1 MRTTT
6 GVAPIEEGGIAM
18 VPQDSGMV
26 AVRNILTRL
35 CKRSGLSPDRLR
47 STEIDVLPLL
57 DLLAVR
63 QYARRAGI
71 DREEAVLP
79 LVRDLALRLEPTH
92 RLVVDAEL
100 SLGLLRENPP
110 AGVDPARLY
119 AQDLGERREYLAE
132 RWARLHEALGAQPVS
147 GALTVRSLRGA
158 PERRAFTEL
167 AAQLTTASVFDGAH
181 VVDFGNTSEHAAAEP
196 VPVDDRGVV
205 TVIGDA
211 VVDHMY
217 VVDGIPGSGATARG
231 SYREHPGGKGL
242 TRAVAAARLGLR
254 ARLISAVGDD
264 DAGDHILDYL
274 RSERVDTELVKVVP
288 YAPTPVTA
296 VIVARTGAAATIGC
310 KDERI
315 RLSAQELRSEAIR
328 AAIAASD
335 AVLLTFEQPTGV
347 IEQIMGQLRAL
358 PRRPLVVLHPAPR
371 LDRPQYLYQHLGA
384 VDYLVGGDSD
394 LRALAMAGEGADG
407 HQTAT
412 RLRAL
417 GAGAVC
423 AIQDFRCEVWS
434 DQVSARF
441 QPFPTA
447 LQDSVG
453 AHAAFSAAL
462 VYRLVSTR
470 RPAERTDYVWATA
483 AMVATQSIGD
493 VPAAMPLVSEVE
505 RIYKLATEEH

>member
-1 MRTTT
+1 
-6 GVAPIEEGGIAM
+6 
-18 VPQDSGMV
+18 MV

-35 CKRSGLSPDRLR
+35 CKRSGLSSDRLR

-79 LVRDLALRLEPTH
+79 LVRDLALRLDPTD

-100 SLGLLRENPP
+100 SLGLLREKPP
-110 AGVDPARLY
+110 AGVDPGLLY
-119 AQDLGERREYLAE
+119 AADLGERREYLAE
-132 RWARLHEALGAQPVS
+132 QWAVLHEAIGAQPVPDT
-147 GALTVRSLRGA
+147 LTVRSLRGA

-167 AAQLTTASVFDGAH
+167 AAQLATASVFDGAH
-181 VVDFGNTSEHAAAEP
+181 VVDFGAAAQTVAAQP
-196 VPVDDRGVV
+196 VASESRGVV

-211 VVDHMY
+211 VIDHLY
-217 VVDGIPGSGATARG
+217 VVDRIPGPGGTTRG

-242 TRAVAAARLGLR
+242 ARAVAAARLGLR
-254 ARLISAVGDD
+254 VRLISAVGDD
-264 DAGDHILDYL
+264 DAGGRILEYL

-296 VIVARTGAAATIGC
+296 VIVAGTGAASTIGC

-315 RLSAQELRSEAIR
+315 RLSAQDLRSDAIR
-328 AAIAASD
+328 SAIAASE

-347 IEQIMGQLRAL
+347 IEQVMGQLRGL
-358 PRRPLVVLHPAPR
+358 PQRPLVIVHPAPR
-371 LDRPQYLYQHLGA
+371 LERPQYLYPHLGV
-384 VDYLVGGDSD
+384 VDYLVGGDKD
-394 LRALAMAGEGADG
+394 LRALAMASDDAPSDRE
-407 HQTAT
+407 QTAT

-417 GAGAVC
+417 GVGAVC
-423 AIQDFRCEVWS
+423 AIQDFRCAVWS
-434 DQVSARF
+434 DQLSDRF

-447 LQDSVG
+447 LEDSVG

-470 RPAERTDYVWATA
+470 RPAARKDYVWATA

-493 VPAAMPLVSEVE
+493 VPGAMPLVSEVE

>member
-1 MRTTT
+1 
-6 GVAPIEEGGIAM
+6 M

-35 CKRSGLSPDRLR
+35 CKRSGLSSDRLR

-63 QYARRAGI
+63 QYARRAGV

-79 LVRDLALRLEPTH
+79 LVRDLARSLEPTH

-110 AGVDPARLY
+110 AGVDPDLLY
-119 AQDLGERREYLAE
+119 ASDLGERREYLAA
-132 RWARLHEALGAQPVS
+132 RWAVLHEALGVRPIPDT
-147 GALTVRSLRGA
+147 LTVRSLRGA

-167 AAQLTTASVFDGAH
+167 AAQLATASVFDGAH
-181 VVDFGNTSEHAAAEP
+181 VVDFAPSAESVVAEP
-196 VPVDDRGVV
+196 DPVDARGVV

-211 VVDHMY
+211 VIDHLYAVDR
-217 VVDGIPGSGATARG
+217 IPGPGGTTRG
-231 SYREHPGGKGL
+231 GFGEHPGGKGL

-254 ARLISAVGDD
+254 VRLISAVGDD
-264 DAGDHILDYL
+264 DAGDRILEYL

-296 VIVARTGAAATIGC
+296 VIVAGTGAASTIGC

-315 RLSAQELRSEAIR
+315 RLSAQDLRSDVIR
-328 AAIAASD
+328 SALATSD

-347 IEQIMGQLRAL
+347 IEQIMAELREL
-358 PRRPLVVLHPAPR
+358 PRRPLVVVHPAPR
-371 LDRPQYLYQHLGA
+371 LDRPQYLYQHLGV
-384 VDYLVGGDSD
+384 VDYLVGGDKD
-394 LRALAMAGEGADG
+394 LQALAMADGAASCGD
-407 HQTAT
+407 QTAT

-417 GAGAVC
+417 GVGAVC
-423 AIQDFRCEVWS
+423 AIKDFRCAVWS
-434 DQVSARF
+434 EQVSDRF

-447 LQDSVG
+447 LDDSVG

-470 RPAERTDYVWATA
+470 RPAARNDYVWATA

-493 VPAAMPLVSEVE
+493 VPGAMPLVGEVE
-505 RIYKLATEEH
+505 RIFRLATEEH

>member
-1 MRTTT
+1 M
-6 GVAPIEEGGIAM
+6 PIEEGGIAM
-18 VPQDSGMV
+18 VAQDSGMV

-35 CKRSGLSPDRLR
+35 CKRSGLSSDRLR
-47 STEIDVLPLL
+47 STEIDVAPLL

-79 LVRDLALRLEPTH
+79 LVRDLAARLDPTD
-92 RLVVDAEL
+92 RLVVDVEL

-110 AGVDPARLY
+110 AGVDPGRLY
-119 AQDLGERREYLAE
+119 APDLGERREYLAE
-132 RWARLHEALGAQPVS
+132 QWGVLHEALAAQPIPDT
-147 GALTVRSLRGA
+147 LTVRSLRGS

-167 AAQLTTASVFDGAH
+167 AARLATASVFDGAH
-181 VVDFGNTSEHAAAEP
+181 VVDFGASSETTVAERDS
-196 VPVDDRGVV
+196 VDDRGVV

-211 VVDHMY
+211 VIDHMY
-217 VVDGIPGSGATARG
+217 VVDRIPGPGGTARG
-231 SYREHPGGKGL
+231 SYRQHPGGKGL

-254 ARLISAVGDD
+254 VRLISAVGDD
-264 DAGDHILDYL
+264 EAGGRILEYL
-274 RSERVDTELVKVVP
+274 RSERVETELVKVVP

-296 VIVARTGAAATIGC
+296 VIVAGTGAASTIGC

-315 RLSAQELRSEAIR
+315 RLSAQDLRSDAIR
-328 AAIAASD
+328 SALAASD

-347 IEQIMGQLRAL
+347 IEQVMGQLRGL
-358 PRRPLVVLHPAPR
+358 PDRPLVVVHPAPR
-371 LDRPQYLYQHLGA
+371 LDRPQYLFRHLGV
-384 VDYLVGGDSD
+384 VDYLVGGDKD
-394 LRALAMAGEGADG
+394 LRALAMASDGATPDGE
-407 HQTAT
+407 QTAT

-417 GAGAVC
+417 GVGAVC
-423 AIQDFRCEVWS
+423 AIQDFRCAVWS
-434 DQVSARF
+434 DQVSDSFR
-441 QPFPTA
+441 PFPTA

-470 RPAERTDYVWATA
+470 RPAARNDYVWATA

-493 VPAAMPLVSEVE
+493 VPGAMPLVSEVE
-505 RIYKLATEEH
+505 RIFKLATEEH

>member
-1 MRTTT
+1 
-6 GVAPIEEGGIAM
+6 M

-35 CKRSGLSPDRLR
+35 CKRSGLSSDRLR

-79 LVRDLALRLEPTH
+79 LVRDLARRLEPTN
-92 RLVVDAEL
+92 RLIVDAEL

-110 AGVDPARLY
+110 AGIYPGRLY
-119 AQDLGERREYLAE
+119 GADLGERREYLVD
-132 RWARLHEALGAQPVS
+132 RWAQLHEALGAQPIP
-147 GALTVRSLRGA
+147 ATLTVRSLRGT

-167 AAQLTTASVFDGAH
+167 AARLATASVFDGAH
-181 VVDFGNTSEHAAAEP
+181 VVDIGGSSETAAGKSDSA
-196 VPVDDRGVV
+196 DSRGVV

-211 VVDHMY
+211 VIDHIY
-217 VVDGIPGSGATARG
+217 VVDEIPRPGGSARG
-231 SYREHPGGKGL
+231 SYQEHPGGKGL

-254 ARLISAVGDD
+254 VRLISAVGDD
-264 DAGDHILDYL
+264 DAGSRTLEYL

-296 VIVARTGAAATIGC
+296 VIVAGTGVASRVGC

-315 RLSAQELRSEAIR
+315 RLSAQDVRSDAVR
-328 AAIAASD
+328 SAIATSD

-347 IEQIMGQLRAL
+347 LEQIMAQLRQL
-358 PRRPLVVLHPAPR
+358 PARPLVVVHPAPR
-371 LDRPQYLYQHLGA
+371 LDRPQYLYQHLGV
-384 VDYLVGGDSD
+384 VDYLIGGDAD
-394 LRALAMAGEGADG
+394 LKALAMAPDGATACGE
-407 HQTAT
+407 HTAT

-417 GAGAVC
+417 GVGTVC
-423 AIQDFRCEVWS
+423 AIRDFRCAVWS
-434 DQVSARF
+434 EQVSDRF

-447 LQDSVG
+447 LEDSVG

-462 VYRLVSTR
+462 VSRLLASR
-470 RPAERTDYVWATA
+470 RPAAPDDYVWATA
-483 AMVATQSIGD
+483 AMVATQSMGD
-493 VPAAMPLVSEVE
+493 VPGAMPLVSEIE
-505 RIYKLATEEH
+505 RIFQLAAPRH

>member
-1 MRTTT
+1 
-6 GVAPIEEGGIAM
+6 
-18 VPQDSGMV
+18 MV

-35 CKRSGLSPDRLR
+35 CKRSGLSSDRLR

-63 QYARRAGI
+63 QYARRAGV

-79 LVRDLALRLEPTH
+79 LVRDLALRLDPTD

-100 SLGLLRENPP
+100 ALGLLRENPP
-110 AGVDPARLY
+110 AGVDPGRLY
-119 AQDLGERREYLAE
+119 AADLGERREYLAE
-132 RWARLHEALGAQPVS
+132 RWAQLHEAVGVQPVP
-147 GALTVRSLRGA
+147 GTLTVRSLRGA

-167 AAQLTTASVFDGAH
+167 AARLATATVFDGAH
-181 VVDFGNTSEHAAAEP
+181 VVDFGASSQDIASETVTA
-196 VPVDDRGVV
+196 DDRGVV

-211 VVDHMY
+211 VIDHMY
-217 VVDGIPGSGATARG
+217 VVDRIPGSGATARG

-254 ARLISAVGDD
+254 VRLISAVGDD
-264 DAGDHILDYL
+264 DAGDRILEYL

-288 YAPTPVTA
+288 FAPTPVTA
-296 VIVARTGAAATIGC
+296 VVVARTGAASTIGC

-315 RLSAQELRSEAIR
+315 RLSAQELRTDAIR
-328 AAIAASD
+328 SALATSD

-347 IEQIMGQLRAL
+347 IEQIMGQLRGL
-358 PRRPLVVLHPAPR
+358 PDRPLVVVHPAPR
-371 LDRPQYLYQHLGA
+371 LDRPQYLYQHLAA
-384 VDYLVGGDSD
+384 VDYLVGGDRD
-394 LRALAMAGEGADG
+394 LHALAMAGEDATPGG
-407 HQTAT
+407 EQIAT

-417 GAGAVC
+417 GVGAVC

-434 DQVSARF
+434 DQVSDRF

-447 LQDSVG
+447 LEDSVG

-470 RPAERTDYVWATA
+470 RPAERNDYVWATA

-493 VPAAMPLVSEVE
+493 VPGAMPLVSEVE

>member
-1 MRTTT
+1 
-6 GVAPIEEGGIAM
+6 
-18 VPQDSGMV
+18 MV

-35 CKRSGLSPDRLR
+35 CKRSGLSSDRLR
-47 STEIDVLPLL
+47 STEIDVSPLL

-71 DREEAVLP
+71 DREQAVLP
-79 LVRDLALRLEPTH
+79 LVRDLSMRLDITD

-100 SLGLLRENPP
+100 SLGLLRKNPP
-110 AGVDPARLY
+110 AGVDPGRLY
-119 AQDLGERREYLAE
+119 ASDLGERREYLAAQ
-132 RWARLHEALGAQPVS
+132 WTVLHQALGAQPVPDR
-147 GALTVRSLRGA
+147 LTVRSLRGA

-167 AAQLTTASVFDGAH
+167 ATRLATASVFDGAH
-181 VVDFGNTSEHAAAEP
+181 AVDFGAAAET
-196 VPVDDRGVV
+196 VAARQDPVDTRGVV

-211 VVDHMY
+211 VIDHMY
-217 VVDGIPGSGATARG
+217 VVDRIPGSGGTARG
-231 SYREHPGGKGL
+231 SYRQHPGGKGL

-254 ARLISAVGDD
+254 VRLISAVGDD
-264 DAGDHILDYL
+264 EAGGRILEYL
-274 RSERVDTELVKVVP
+274 RSERVETELVKVVP

-296 VIVARTGAAATIGC
+296 VIVAGTGAASTIGC

-315 RLSAQELRSEAIR
+315 RLSAQDLRSEAIGS
-328 AAIAASD
+328 AIASSD

-347 IEQIMGQLRAL
+347 LEQVMAQLRAL
-358 PRRPLVVLHPAPR
+358 PDRPLVVVHPAPR
-371 LDRPQYLYQHLGA
+371 LDRPQYLYQHLGV
-384 VDYLVGGDSD
+384 VDYLVGGDND
-394 LRALAMAGEGADG
+394 LRALAMSPDGAAPDTE
-407 HQTAT
+407 QTAT

-417 GAGAVC
+417 GVGAVC
-423 AIQDFRCEVWS
+423 AIRDFRCAVWS
-434 DQVSARF
+434 EQVSDRF

-470 RPAERTDYVWATA
+470 RPAARNDYVWATA

-493 VPAAMPLVSEVE
+493 VPGSMPLVSEVE
-505 RIYKLATEEH
+505 RIFKLATEEH

>member
-1 MRTTT
+1 
-6 GVAPIEEGGIAM
+6 M

-35 CKRSGLSPDRLR
+35 CKRSGLSSDRLR

-79 LVRDLALRLEPTH
+79 LVRDLARGLQPTH

-110 AGVDPARLY
+110 PGVDLDQLY
-119 AQDLGERREYLAE
+119 AADLGERREYLAV
-132 RWARLHEALGAQPVS
+132 RWAALHEALGAQPIPDT
-147 GALTVRSLRGA
+147 LTVRSLRGA

-167 AAQLTTASVFDGAH
+167 AAQLATASVFDGAH
-181 VVDFGNTSEHAAAEP
+181 VVDFAETTAREP
-196 VPVDDRGVV
+196 DPVDSRGVV

-211 VVDHMY
+211 VIDHMY
-217 VVDGIPGSGATARG
+217 LVDRIPGPGGTAPG
-231 SYREHPGGKGL
+231 SYGEHPGGKGL
-242 TRAVAAARLGLR
+242 ARAVAAARLGLR

-264 DAGDHILDYL
+264 DAGDRILEYL

-296 VIVARTGAAATIGC
+296 VIVAGTGAASTIGC

-315 RLSAQELRSEAIR
+315 RLSSQDLRSDAIR
-328 AAIAASD
+328 SALATSD

-347 IEQIMGQLRAL
+347 LEQIMAQLRGL
-358 PRRPLVVLHPAPR
+358 PRRPLVVVHPAPR
-371 LDRPQYLYQHLGA
+371 LDRPQYLYQHLGV
-384 VDYLVGGDSD
+384 VDYLVGDDKD
-394 LRALAMAGEGADG
+394 LQALAMADGAASCGD
-407 HQTAT
+407 QTAT

-417 GAGAVC
+417 GVGAVC
-423 AIQDFRCEVWS
+423 AIKDFRCAVWS
-434 DQVSARF
+434 EQVSDRF

-447 LQDSVG
+447 LDDSVG

-470 RPAERTDYVWATA
+470 RPAARNDYVWATA
-483 AMVATQSIGD
+483 AMVATQSIGA
-493 VPAAMPLVSEVE
+493 VPGAMPLVSEVE
-505 RIYKLATEEH
+505 RIFKLATEEH

>member
-1 MRTTT
+1 
-6 GVAPIEEGGIAM
+6 
-18 VPQDSGMV
+18 MV

-35 CKRSGLSPDRLR
+35 CKRSGLSSDRLR
-47 STEIDVLPLL
+47 NTEIDVLPLL

-63 QYARRAGI
+63 QYARRAGV

-79 LVRDLALRLEPTH
+79 LVREMALRLDPTH

-110 AGVDPARLY
+110 TGVDPARLY
-119 AQDLGERREYLAE
+119 APDLGERREYLAE
-132 RWARLHEALGAQPVS
+132 RWAVLHEALGAQPIP
-147 GALTVRSLRGA
+147 GTLTVRSLRGA

-167 AAQLTTASVFDGAH
+167 AAQLATASVFDGAH
-181 VVDFGNTSEHAAAEP
+181 VVDFGVSAETAAP
-196 VPVDDRGVV
+196 DTVPVDDRGVV

-211 VVDHMY
+211 VIDHMY
-217 VVDGIPGSGATARG
+217 VVDRIPGSGATARG

-254 ARLISAVGDD
+254 VRLISAVGDD
-264 DAGDHILDYL
+264 DAGDRILEYL
-274 RSERVDTELVKVVP
+274 RSERVETELVKVVP
-288 YAPTPVTA
+288 FAPTPVTA
-296 VIVARTGAAATIGC
+296 VIVARTGAASTIGC

-315 RLSAQELRSEAIR
+315 RLSAQELRTDAIR
-328 AAIAASD
+328 SAIATAD

-347 IEQIMGQLRAL
+347 IEQIMGQLREL
-358 PRRPLVVLHPAPR
+358 PRRPLVVVHPAPR
-371 LDRPQYLYQHLGA
+371 LERPQYLYQHLGA
-384 VDYLVGGDSD
+384 VDYLVGGDKD
-394 LRALAMAGEGADG
+394 LRALAMAGDDATRCGEP
-407 HQTAT
+407 TAT

-417 GAGAVC
+417 GVGAVC

-434 DQVSARF
+434 DQVSDRF

-447 LQDSVG
+447 LEDSVG

-470 RPAERTDYVWATA
+470 RPAERNDYVWATA

-493 VPAAMPLVSEVE
+493 VPGAMPLVSEVE

>member
-1 MRTTT
+1 M
-6 GVAPIEEGGIAM
+6 VA
-18 VPQDSGMV
+18 QDSAMV

-35 CKRSGLSPDRLR
+35 CKRSGLSSDRLR

-79 LVRDLALRLEPTH
+79 LVRDLALRLDPTD

-100 SLGLLRENPP
+100 ALGLLRENPP
-110 AGVDPARLY
+110 AGVDPGLLY
-119 AQDLGERREYLAE
+119 AGDLGERREYLAE
-132 RWARLHEALGAQPVS
+132 QWAVLHEAVGAQPVPS
-147 GALTVRSLRGA
+147 TLTVRSLRGA

-167 AAQLTTASVFDGAH
+167 AAQLATASVFDGAH
-181 VVDFGNTSEHAAAEP
+181 VVDFREPARTVAAEA
-196 VPVDDRGVV
+196 VTADSRGVV

-211 VVDHMY
+211 VIDHMY
-217 VVDGIPGSGATARG
+217 VVDRIPGPGGTTRG

-242 TRAVAAARLGLR
+242 ARAVAAARLGLR
-254 ARLISAVGDD
+254 VRLISAVGDD
-264 DAGDHILDYL
+264 DAGGRILEYL

-296 VIVARTGAAATIGC
+296 VIVAGTGAASTIGC

-315 RLSAQELRSEAIR
+315 RLSAQDLRSDAIR
-328 AAIAASD
+328 SAIAASE

-347 IEQIMGQLRAL
+347 IEQVMGQLRSL
-358 PRRPLVVLHPAPR
+358 PRRPLVVVHPAPR
-371 LDRPQYLYQHLGA
+371 LDRPQYLYQHLGV
-384 VDYLVGGDSD
+384 VDYLVGGDKD
-394 LRALAMAGEGADG
+394 LHALAMASDGVPANGE
-407 HQTAT
+407 QTAT

-417 GAGAVC
+417 GVGAVC
-423 AIQDFRCEVWS
+423 AIQDFRCAVWS
-434 DQVSARF
+434 DQLSDRF

-447 LQDSVG
+447 LDDSVG

-470 RPAERTDYVWATA
+470 RPAARKDYVWATA

-493 VPAAMPLVSEVE
+493 VPGAMPLVSEVE

>member
-1 MRTTT
+1 
-6 GVAPIEEGGIAM
+6 
-18 VPQDSGMV
+18 MV

-35 CKRSGLSPDRLR
+35 CKRSGLSSDRLR

-79 LVRDLALRLEPTH
+79 LVRDLALRLDPTD

-110 AGVDPARLY
+110 AGVDPNRLY
-119 AQDLGERREYLAE
+119 AGDLGERREYLAE
-132 RWARLHEALGAQPVS
+132 QWAVLHEAVGAQPVPDT
-147 GALTVRSLRGA
+147 LTVRSLRGA

-167 AAQLTTASVFDGAH
+167 AAQLATASVFDGAH
-181 VVDFGNTSEHAAAEP
+181 VVDFREPARTVAAEAVTADSP
-196 VPVDDRGVV
+196 GVV

-211 VVDHMY
+211 VIDHMY
-217 VVDGIPGSGATARG
+217 VVDRIPGPGGTTRG

-242 TRAVAAARLGLR
+242 ARAVAAARLGLR
-254 ARLISAVGDD
+254 VRLISAVGDD
-264 DAGDHILDYL
+264 DAGGRILEYL

-296 VIVARTGAAATIGC
+296 VIVAGTGAASTIGC

-315 RLSAQELRSEAIR
+315 RLSAQDLRSDAIR
-328 AAIAASD
+328 SAIAASE

-347 IEQIMGQLRAL
+347 IEQVMGQLRSL
-358 PRRPLVVLHPAPR
+358 PQRPLVVVHPAPR
-371 LDRPQYLYQHLGA
+371 LDRPQYLYQHLGV
-384 VDYLVGGDSD
+384 VDYLVGGDKD
-394 LRALAMAGEGADG
+394 LHALAMASGGAPTNGE
-407 HQTAT
+407 QTAT

-417 GAGAVC
+417 GVGAVC
-423 AIQDFRCEVWS
+423 AIQDFRCAVWS
-434 DQVSARF
+434 DQLSDRF

-447 LQDSVG
+447 LDDSVG

-470 RPAERTDYVWATA
+470 RPAARKDYVWATA

-493 VPAAMPLVSEVE
+493 VPGAMPLVSEVE

>member
-1 MRTTT
+1 
-6 GVAPIEEGGIAM
+6 
-18 VPQDSGMV
+18 MV

-35 CKRSGLSPDRLR
+35 CKRSGLSSDRLR

-71 DREEAVLP
+71 DREDAVLP
-79 LVRDLALRLEPTH
+79 LVCDLAQRMDPTD

-110 AGVDPARLY
+110 AGVDPGRLY
-119 AQDLGERREYLAE
+119 APDLGERREYLAE
-132 RWARLHEALGAQPVS
+132 RWAVLHEALGAQPVPRT
-147 GALTVRSLRGA
+147 LTVRSLRGA

-167 AAQLTTASVFDGAH
+167 AAQLATASVFDGAH
-181 VVDFGNTSEHAAAEP
+181 VVDFGMSSQAVASESVTAH
-196 VPVDDRGVV
+196 DRGVV

-211 VVDHMY
+211 VIDHLY
-217 VVDGIPGSGATARG
+217 VVDRIPGSGATAQG

-254 ARLISAVGDD
+254 VRLISAVGDD
-264 DAGDHILDYL
+264 DAGERILEYL

-288 YAPTPVTA
+288 LAPTPVTA
-296 VIVARTGAAATIGC
+296 VVVARTGAASTIGC

-328 AAIAASD
+328 SAIATSD

-347 IEQIMGQLRAL
+347 IEQIMAQLRGL
-358 PRRPLVVLHPAPR
+358 PDRPLVVVHPAPR
-371 LDRPQYLYQHLGA
+371 LDRPQYLYQHLAA
-384 VDYLVGGDSD
+384 VDYLVGGDRD
-394 LRALAMAGEGADG
+394 LRALAMAGEDATPGG
-407 HQTAT
+407 EQTAT

-417 GAGAVC
+417 GVGAVC

-434 DQVSARF
+434 EQVSDRF

-447 LQDSVG
+447 LEDSVG

-470 RPAERTDYVWATA
+470 RPAERNDYVWATA

-493 VPAAMPLVSEVE
+493 VPGAMPLVSEVE

>member
-1 MRTTT
+1 
-6 GVAPIEEGGIAM
+6 M

-35 CKRSGLSPDRLR
+35 CKRSGLSSDRLR

-71 DREEAVLP
+71 EREEAVLP
-79 LVRDLALRLEPTH
+79 LVRDLALRLDPTD

-110 AGVDPARLY
+110 AGVDPGLLY
-119 AQDLGERREYLAE
+119 AADLGERREYLAQQ
-132 RWARLHEALGAQPVS
+132 WAVLHEAVGVQPIPRT
-147 GALTVRSLRGA
+147 LTVRSLRGA

-167 AAQLTTASVFDGAH
+167 AAQLATASVFDGAH
-181 VVDFGNTSEHAAAEP
+181 VVDFREPAQTVAAEEVAADSP
-196 VPVDDRGVV
+196 GVV

-211 VVDHMY
+211 VIDHLY
-217 VVDGIPGSGATARG
+217 VVDRIPGPGGTARG
-231 SYREHPGGKGL
+231 AYREHPGGKGL

-254 ARLISAVGDD
+254 VRLISAVGDD
-264 DAGDHILDYL
+264 DAGGRILEYL

-296 VIVARTGAAATIGC
+296 VIVAGTGAASTIGC

-315 RLSAQELRSEAIR
+315 RLSAQDLRSDAIR
-328 AAIAASD
+328 TALAASE

-347 IEQIMGQLRAL
+347 IEQVMGQLRGL
-358 PRRPLVVLHPAPR
+358 PQRPLVVVHPAPR
-371 LDRPQYLYQHLGA
+371 LDRPQYLYQHLGV
-384 VDYLVGGDSD
+384 VDYLVGGDKD
-394 LRALAMAGEGADG
+394 LRALAMAPDGAPSDG
-407 HQTAT
+407 QQTAT

-417 GAGAVC
+417 GVGTVC
-423 AIQDFRCEVWS
+423 AIQDFRCAVWS
-434 DQVSARF
+434 DQLSDRF

-447 LQDSVG
+447 LEDSVG

-470 RPAERTDYVWATA
+470 RPAARNDYVWATA

-493 VPAAMPLVSEVE
+493 VPGAMPLVSEVE